1 MLKICGASVCR
12 SLKIIFKSC
21 LDRGKFPKECKKTN
35 AVPVYKERDKKLG
48 KNYCPISLL
57 LTCGN
62 VFELILYNSLFNLLN
77 QNHPIYS
84 AQSGL
89 KLGDYYINQIN
100 CYQ

>member
-1 MLKICGASVCR
+1 MLKICGSSVCR
-12 SLKIIFKSC
+12 SLKIILKSC
-21 LDRGKFPKECKKTN
+21 LDREKFPKECRKTN
-35 AVPVYKERDKKLG
+35 AVPVYKESDKQLV

-57 LTCGN
+57 LICGN
-62 VFELILYNSLFNLLN
+62 VFERILYNSLFNLLN
-77 QNHPIYS
+77 QNNLIYS